1 MFEFGPLSLDPVNIA
16 ALSLFA
22 VCWLF
27 YQPILNLL
35 SRRGGAVINTDLMVV
50 RSAWMHNMARR
61 DGRFMDGQLL
71 AQTLSSS
78 SFFASSNLI
87 LIAATAGVLFGG
99 QSSFRNV
106 SSLIVIKT
114 STRLLFE
121 AQLGLVVLTLAR
133 GLLDFIWGIRQLNY
147 VLAAIGAIPER
158 ADDAT
163 HHAYGDAAGRL
174 LNPALHS
181 VNSGV
186 RGYYFALAAA
196 AWLVG
201 PIAFMVATLGAVSL
215 LFWRQRRSTAAIA
228 IADLRRLLEAEGAAT
243 GGKVGGGKAGS
254 PVESSKGR
262 ASLS

>member
-1 MFEFGPLSLDPVNIA
+1 MIDLGPLYLSPLNAA
-16 ALSLFA
+16 ALGLFA

-27 YQPILNLL
+27 YQPLL
-35 SRRGGAVINTDLMVV
+35 DLMGRRGGAVINTDLAVV
-50 RSAWMHNMARR
+50 RSAWMRNMAKRQ
-61 DGRFMDGQLL
+61 GRFMDAQLL

-99 QSSFRNV
+99 QASFRNV
-106 SSLIVIKT
+106 SSLMVVKT
-114 STRLLFE
+114 SSRVLFE
-121 AQLGLVVLTLAR
+121 AQLALVLVTLAR

-147 VLAAIGAIPER
+147 VLAAVGATPEA

-163 HHAYGDAAGRL
+163 HHAFGDIAGRL

-196 AWLVG
+196 AWLFG
-201 PIAFMVATLGAVSL
+201 PLAFIAATLGAVGL
-215 LFWRQRRSTAAIA
+215 LVWRQRRSPAAYA
-228 IADLRRLLEAEGAAT
+228 IADLRRLLEATPE
-243 GGKVGGGKAGS
+243 K
-254 PVESSKGR
+254 
-262 ASLS
+262 

>member
-1 MFEFGPLSLDPVNIA
+1 MIDLDPLNIV

-27 YQPILNLL
+27 YQPLL
-35 SRRGGAVINTDLMVV
+35 SLLGRRGGAVINTDLAIV

-61 DGRFMDGQLL
+61 QNRFMDGQLL
-71 AQTLSSS
+71 GQTLSSA

-99 QSSFRNV
+99 QASFHNV
-106 SSLIVIKT
+106 SSLVVVKT
-114 STRLLFE
+114 SSRLLFE
-121 AQLGLVVLTLAR
+121 GQLALVVLTLAR

-147 VLAAIGAIPER
+147 VLAAIGATPER
-158 ADDAT
+158 ADDNT
-163 HHAYGDAAGRL
+163 HHAIGDVAGRL

-196 AWLVG
+196 AWLFG
-201 PIAFMVATLGAVSL
+201 PIPFIAATVGAVTL
-215 LFWRQRRSTAAIA
+215 LIWRQRRSPAAKAIA
-228 IADLRRLLEAEGAAT
+228 GLRKLLEAASPAPAVEVSQG
-243 GGKVGGGKAGS
+243 
-254 PVESSKGR
+254 PVESDGPG
-262 ASLS
+262 ASLP